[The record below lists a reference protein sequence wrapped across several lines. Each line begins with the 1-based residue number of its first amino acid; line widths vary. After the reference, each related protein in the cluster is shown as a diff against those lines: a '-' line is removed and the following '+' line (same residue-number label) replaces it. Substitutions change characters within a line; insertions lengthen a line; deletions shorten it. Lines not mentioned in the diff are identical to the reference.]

1 MDRRR
6 IVPPCTGL
14 TNRQPMVVSW
24 ISALRWK
31 ASCALPMT
39 SGARVIDLD
48 AAGNGEL
55 GLAASNGAR
64 RIADGIEPGCAQP
77 VDGDPRNGFGQA
89 RQQQRHARHVAIVLA
104 GLIGAAEHD
113 LVERRPVDL
122 GMALDERPDG
132 HGGEIVGTHL
142 GKRAAIAADRRAHAI
157 AEKNV
162 ARVRHVQTR

>member
-1 MDRRR
+1 LCLEHGIDEPPAERGVVDFAAALEGLLRLAHDQRR
-6 IVPPCTGL
+6 
-14 TNRQPMVVSW
+14 
-24 ISALRWK
+24 
-31 ASCALPMT
+31 
-39 SGARVIDLD
+39 ARHRFD

-55 GLAASNGAR
+55 GLAATNGAR
-64 RIADGIEPGCAQP
+64 GIADGVEPGCAQP
-77 VDGDPRNGFGQA
+77 IDGDPRNGIGQA
-89 RQQQRHARHVAIVLA
+89 RQQQRHARNVAIVLA